1 MTFFHSV
8 VPIPMGYIVAAIAV
22 VAALLVMW
30 LATLLSR
37 RLYVTIRKSEETELM
52 AVYLSRIADSLDR
65 LAATREPRL
74 ELTHL
79 ESAESGEPRVEPAR
93 ESSEPRSASMSMFG
107 L

>member
-1 MTFFHSV
+1 MTFLHSV
-8 VPIPMGYIVAAIAV
+8 VSIPMGYVVAAIAV

-65 LAATREPRL
+65 LAAAREPHL

-79 ESAESGEPRVEPAR
+79 ESPETSEPRVESTR
-93 ESSEPRSASMSMFG
+93 ESSEHRSAVVSMFG

>member
-8 VPIPMGYIVAAIAV
+8 VSIPMGYVVAAIAV

-74 ELTHL
+74 ELTRL
-79 ESAESGEPRVEPAR
+79 ESTEPSESRIESDR
-93 ESSEPRSASMSMFG
+93 ESSEHRPASMSMFG

>member
-8 VPIPMGYIVAAIAV
+8 VSIPVGYIVAAIAV

-52 AVYLSRIADSLDR
+52 AVYLSRIADSLER
-65 LAATREPRL
+65 LAATRETRP
-74 ELTHL
+74 ELTRL
-79 ESAESGEPRVEPAR
+79 ESAETSEPRVESER
-93 ESSEPRSASMSMFG
+93 ESSERRSASMSMFG